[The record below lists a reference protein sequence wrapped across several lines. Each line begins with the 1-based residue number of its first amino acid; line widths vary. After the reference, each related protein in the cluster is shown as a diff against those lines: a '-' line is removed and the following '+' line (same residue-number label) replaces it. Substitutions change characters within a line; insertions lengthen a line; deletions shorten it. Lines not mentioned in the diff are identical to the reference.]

1 MREKC
6 EKLVWTLRPMKKEV
20 GTPDAETEITLHP
33 IGRSHVGVVEYF
45 LQGAPYRELMLE
57 QIFSWKTAAQ
67 GGDQHWI
74 RGKMWRQ
81 SSVREELLWLQNT
94 VLLRVGGQ
102 RNLEWRSEVDP
113 GEKVGGKVL
122 FYFILFFS
130 LSKYILIGNQIFFS
144 TSSLFACDGNW
155 QVISL
160 SLSHH

>member
-1 MREKC
+1 
-6 EKLVWTLRPMKKEV
+6 MKKEV

-130 LSKYILIGNQIFFS
+130 LSKYILIGNQIFFFHIKS
-144 TSSLFACDGNW
+144 VCLWWQLSSDLPVFISSLSFFILFCPKN
-155 QVISL
+155 L
-160 SLSHH
+160 